1 MKVAMTL
8 GEVLDKL
15 YDSEIN
21 FEVSAFW
28 DNGIDVKLGDE
39 MNGYAA
45 ESSVRTSEEAAEWL
59 DQQAR
64 LHFPASKYATGFDP
78 PSVFDNGY
86 K

>member
-1 MKVAMTL
+1 MTL
-8 GEVLDKL
+8 GEVLDRL

-21 FEVSAFW
+21 FEISAFW

-45 ESSVRTSEEAAEWL
+45 ESSVRTSEEAAAWL
-59 DQQAR
+59 DEQAR
-64 LHFPASKYATGFDP
+64 SHFPKSKYARGFDP